1 MNLQYLDGDFG
12 KSRTASR
19 RETVFAKK
27 GMVCT
32 SQPLAAQAGLDAL
45 KAGGNAIDAA
55 ITAAAAMTVLEPTS
69 NGLGSDAFAILWIE
83 KEKKLIG
90 LNASGKAPMGISLE
104 EMKKKGYASMPDS
117 GWDPVMV
124 PGAPAAWAK
133 LTADYG
139 RRTLVE
145 NVAPAARYAE
155 EGFPV
160 QPTAADL
167 WEDGFK
173 RFSSVREK
181 EGNPSWLAP
190 WFDLFAP
197 EGHAPKAG
205 DIWKSPEMA
214 RSLRLIGETNAEAY
228 YRGELADRMDA
239 FSRETGG
246 YLRKSD
252 LADYEARY
260 VEPISVNYRGFD
272 VWEIPPNGDGI
283 IVLMALNILKN
294 VELPGGLE
302 GRNVPEAMHRQMEA
316 LKLAFTDG
324 QAYVSD
330 PRTMRVTPEELLTGA
345 YGKARAEEIGEMALL
360 PAAGDPKSSGTIY
373 LCSADEKGNMVSYI
387 QSNYKGF
394 GSGVV
399 VPDTGISLQ
408 DRGFG
413 FSLDE
418 HSPNVIAPGKKAF
431 HTIIPGFLT
440 RDGKP
445 VGPFGVMGGFM
456 QPQGQLQ
463 FLLNLID
470 FGMNAQEAL
479 DAPRW
484 QWVGKRKILVE
495 EGFPEELLENL
506 RARGHEIRVEKSRLS
521 FGRGE
526 SIFRLPNGVLC
537 GACEPR
543 AAGTV
548 SAW

>member
-12 KSRTASR
+12 KSRTSSR

-90 LNASGKAPMGISLE
+90 LNASGKAPMAISLE
-104 EMKKKGYASMPDS
+104 EMKKKGYATMPDS

-139 RRTLVE
+139 RRTLAE
-145 NVAPAARYAE
+145 NVEPAARYAE

-294 VELPGGLE
+294 VELPGGME
-302 GRNVPEAMHRQMEA
+302 GRDVPEAMHRQMEA

-324 QAYVSD
+324 QAFVSD
-330 PRTMRVTPEELLTGA
+330 PRTMRVTPEELLAGA

-373 LCSADEKGNMVSYI
+373 LCAADEEGNMVSYI

-413 FSLDE
+413 FSLDA

-484 QWVGKRKILVE
+484 QWVGKKKILVE

-526 SIFRLPNGVLC
+526 SIFRLQNAVLC